1 MQTIEMRRRRSSYEG
16 KQQKKSFEG
25 TSGISALVDSS
36 NITVNLIKYIVI
48 PKEASLISRIWNTFI
63 LFPHPSN
70 QKPQHQLLSYF

>member
-1 MQTIEMRRRRSSYEG
+1 MQTIETRGRSSSDEG

-48 PKEASLISRIWNTFI
+48 PKEASLISQI
-63 LFPHPSN
+63 
-70 QKPQHQLLSYF
+70 